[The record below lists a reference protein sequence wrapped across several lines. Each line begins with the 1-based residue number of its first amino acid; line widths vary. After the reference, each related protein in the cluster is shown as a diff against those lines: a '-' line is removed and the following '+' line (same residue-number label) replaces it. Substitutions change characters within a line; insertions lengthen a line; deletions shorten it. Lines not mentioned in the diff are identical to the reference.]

1 MNHCDEEDTADVVDN
16 KEGGIAC
23 IVELVSQSVVG
34 GYGAEVKHAL
44 IYFGYWNRVECNYWE
59 QQCEEIHQFQG
70 VIQSYKEHVEYN

>member
-23 IVELVSQSVVG
+23 IVELVSQGVVG

-44 IYFGYWNRVECNYWE
+44 VYFGDWNRVESNERE
-59 QQCEEIHQFQG
+59 QHCEEIHHFKR
-70 VIQSYKEHVEYN
+70 VVQSYKEHMEQN